1 MQLIATVTVKH
12 SGVQLN
18 VSEQRGVIYFTDESH
33 SISLCAPIGKIRFD
47 SEGSI
52 YYQQSRREKWAI
64 ELVGHDY
71 SLLSTY
77 VSKRKMEIKEHNKKM
92 DLLLN
97 SGIGMSVVNTIE
109 DEE

>member
-18 VSEQRGVIYFTDESH
+18 VSEQSGVMYLSDKQH
-33 SISLCAPIGKIRFD
+33 SMSLCAPISKIKFD

-52 YYQQSRREKWAI
+52 YYQASRRERWAI
-64 ELVGHDY
+64 ELDEHDY
-71 SLLSTY
+71 SLLSAY
-77 VSKRKMEIKEHNKKM
+77 VSERKLEIKNAIVKK
-92 DLLLN
+92 DVLVN
-97 SGIGMSVVNTIE
+97 SGKGMSVSIYSG